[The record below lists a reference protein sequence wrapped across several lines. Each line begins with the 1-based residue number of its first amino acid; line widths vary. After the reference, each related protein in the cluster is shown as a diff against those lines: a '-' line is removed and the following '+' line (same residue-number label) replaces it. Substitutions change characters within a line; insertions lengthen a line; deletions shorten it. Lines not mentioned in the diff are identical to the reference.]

1 LKPLKEACG
10 VFGAYSPGGTA
21 FEFIF
26 YGLTA
31 LQHRGQESAGIAIV
45 EAEGRLKVEKAMGLV
60 GENFNPEEKLGFKG
74 EIGIGHVRYS
84 TVGTSS
90 IVDAQ
95 PFHLNGIAVCH
106 NGNIVNYLELRR
118 LLTSKGVKPVST
130 CDAEILGHL
139 ISLGKP
145 HADAVTVVEELSRI
159 SELAEGSYSAL
170 CLTDKGEIV
179 AFRDPY
185 GFRPLCYGMAG
196 ETRLCSSE
204 SVAIDVCGGNMLS
217 NVGPGEALIISGKG
231 VEKVRFA
238 PCPRRSH
245 CMFEYVYFSRPD
257 SVIEGKSVYE
267 VRLRLGEN
275 LGKTY
280 GCNADIVVPV
290 PDTARPAAE
299 GISRVTGVPVAEG
312 LIKNRYIHRTF
323 IMPGQQR
330 RENAVK
336 MKLNPLKAVLKGRS
350 VCLVDDSIVRGT
362 TIRKIIGIVREA
374 GAREVHVK
382 ITCPPIISPCFYGID
397 IATHQEL
404 IAAGRKVDE
413 IRRLIGADSLSYQT
427 LEGLVGAIGLGKE
440 NLCLA
445 CLTGSY
451 PTPKAQRLADKM
463 KGRPLPKSGFRYI
476 ELEEAV

>member
-1 LKPLKEACG
+1 MKPKEACG
-10 VFGAYSPGGTA
+10 VFGAYSPGGRV
-21 FEFIF
+21 FELIY
-26 YGLTA
+26 YGLIA
-31 LQHRGQESAGIAIV
+31 LQHRGQESAGIATL
-45 EAEGRLKVEKAMGLV
+45 EAEGELKVEKAMGLV
-60 GENFNPEEKLGFKG
+60 GEIFNPEASVKFKG

-95 PFHLNGIAVCH
+95 PFQLDGIAVCH
-106 NGNIVNYLELRR
+106 NGNLVNYLELRR
-118 LLTSKGVKPVST
+118 LLASKGVKLIST
-130 CDAEILGHL
+130 CDAEVLGYL
-139 ISLGKP
+139 LRGDKEQP
-145 HADAVTVVEELSRI
+145 DAGQVVEALSMV

-170 CLTDKGEIV
+170 CLTGKGEIV
-179 AFRDPY
+179 AFRDPH
-185 GFRPLCYGMAG
+185 GFRPLCYGKTPEAY
-196 ETRLCSSE
+196 LCASE
-204 SVAIDVCGGNMLS
+204 SVALDACGGNMLS
-217 NVGPGEALIISGKG
+217 KVEPGEALIISRRG
-231 VEKVRFA
+231 VERVRFA
-238 PCPRRSH
+238 PCRRRAH

-257 SVIEGKSVYE
+257 SMVEDRSVYE

-280 GCNADIVVPV
+280 GCKADIVVPV

-323 IMPGQQR
+323 IMPGQRR

-336 MKLNPLKAVLKGRS
+336 MKLNPLKAVLKGKS

-362 TIRKIIGIVREA
+362 TIRNIISIVREA

-404 IAAGRKVDE
+404 IAAGRSVEE
-413 IRRLIGADSLSYQT
+413 IRRLIGADSLDYQT
-427 LEGLVGAIGLGKE
+427 IEGLVDAVGIGKE

-445 CLTGSY
+445 CLTGNY

-463 KGRPLPKSGFRYI
+463 KGKPPPREGFRYI
-476 ELEEAV
+476 ELEEAA

>member
-1 LKPLKEACG
+1 LKPIREACG
-10 VFGAYSPGGTA
+10 VFGVYNPGNSA
-21 FEFIF
+21 FELIF

-31 LQHRGQESAGIAIV
+31 LQHRGQESAGIAAV
-45 EAEGRLKVEKAMGLV
+45 EDGKLKVEKAMGLV
-60 GENFNPEEKLGFKG
+60 GEIFSPEQTSRFKG

-95 PFHLNGIAVCH
+95 PFQLNEIAVCH
-106 NGNIVNYLELRR
+106 NGNIVNYLELRK
-118 LLTSKGVKPVST
+118 LLTSKGIKPVSS

-139 ISLGKP
+139 INSKKSCT
-145 HADAVTVVEELSRI
+145 DANAVVEALGLI

-170 CLTDKGEIV
+170 CLTEKGEIV

-185 GFRPLCYGMAG
+185 GFRPLCYGMTG
-196 ETRLCSSE
+196 EAHLCASE
-204 SVAIDVCGGNMLS
+204 SVAIDICGGNIFS
-217 NVGPGEALIISGKG
+217 NVEPGEALIISRKA
-231 VEKVRFA
+231 VERVRFA
-238 PCPRRSH
+238 ACPRRAH

-257 SVIEGKSVYE
+257 TMIEGKSVYE

-280 GCNADIVVPV
+280 GCDADIVVPV

-299 GISRVTGVPVAEG
+299 GIARVTGTPVAEG

-336 MKLNPLKAVLKGRS
+336 MKLNPLKAVLKGKS

-382 ITCPPIISPCFYGID
+382 ITCPPIVSPCFYGID

-404 IAAGRKVDE
+404 IAAKRSIDE
-413 IRRLIGADSLSYQT
+413 VRHLIGADSLNYQT
-427 LEGLVGAIGLGKE
+427 LEGLIEAIGLGKE

-445 CLTGSY
+445 CLTGNY

-463 KGRPLPKSGFRYI
+463 KGKPPRASFRYI

>member
-1 LKPLKEACG
+1 MKPVREACG
-10 VFGAYSPGGTA
+10 VFGVYNPGNSA
-21 FEFIF
+21 FELIF

-31 LQHRGQESAGIAIV
+31 LQHRGQESAGIAAV
-45 EAEGRLKVEKAMGLV
+45 EDGKLKVEKAMGLV
-60 GENFNPEEKLGFKG
+60 GEIFSPEQTSRFKG

-95 PFHLNGIAVCH
+95 PFQLNGIAVCH
-106 NGNIVNYLELRR
+106 NGNIVNYLELRK
-118 LLTSKGVKPVST
+118 LLTSKGIKPVSS

-139 ISLGKP
+139 INSKKSCT
-145 HADAVTVVEELSRI
+145 DANAVVEALGLI

-170 CLTDKGEIV
+170 CLTGKGEIV

-185 GFRPLCYGMAG
+185 GFRPLCYGMAD
-196 ETRLCSSE
+196 EAHLCASE
-204 SVAIDVCGGNMLS
+204 SVAIDICGGNILS
-217 NVGPGEALIISGKG
+217 NVEPGEALIISRKT
-231 VEKVRFA
+231 VERVRFA
-238 PCPRRSH
+238 ACPRRAH

-257 SVIEGKSVYE
+257 TMIEGKSVYE
-267 VRLRLGEN
+267 ARLRLGEN

-280 GCNADIVVPV
+280 GCDADIVVPV

-299 GISRVTGVPVAEG
+299 GIARVTGTPVAEG

-336 MKLNPLKAVLKGRS
+336 MKLNPLKAVLKGKS

-404 IAAGRKVDE
+404 IAARRSIDE
-413 IRRLIGADSLSYQT
+413 VRHLIGADSLNYQT
-427 LEGLVGAIGLGKE
+427 LKGLIEAIGLGKE

-445 CLTGSY
+445 CLTGNY

-463 KGRPLPKSGFRYI
+463 KGKPPPKGGFRYI
-476 ELEEAV
+476 ELEEAA

>member
-1 LKPLKEACG
+1 MKVREACG
-10 VFGAYSPGGTA
+10 VFGAYNPEGPA

-31 LQHRGQESAGIAIV
+31 LQHRGQESTGIATV
-45 EAEGRLKVEKAMGLV
+45 EEEGIRVEKAMGLV
-60 GENFNPEEKLGFKG
+60 VDHFSPESSKFQGKV
-74 EIGIGHVRYS
+74 GIGHVRYS
-84 TVGTSS
+84 TVGASS

-95 PFHLNGIAVCH
+95 PFQINGIAVCH
-106 NGNIVNYLELRR
+106 NGNLVNYLELRR
-118 LLTSKGVKPVST
+118 LLSSRGVKPIST

-139 ISLGKP
+139 IGLEGK
-145 HADAVTVVEELSRI
+145 ADPSAGGVVEALPSI
-159 SELAEGSYSAL
+159 SELVEGSYSAL
-170 CLTDKGEIV
+170 CLTRKGEIV

-185 GFRPLCYGMAG
+185 GFRPLCYGLAG
-196 ETRLCSSE
+196 EAYLCSSE
-204 SVAIDVCGGNMLS
+204 SVAIDVCEGNMLS
-217 NVGPGEALIISGKG
+217 YVEPGEALILSEKG
-231 VEKVRFA
+231 FERVRFA
-238 PCPRRSH
+238 PCRRRAH
-245 CMFEYVYFSRPD
+245 CMFEFVYFSRPD
-257 SVIEGKSVYE
+257 SVIEGKSVYN
-267 VRLRLGEN
+267 VRLKLGEN

-323 IMPGQQR
+323 IMPGQRR

-336 MKLNPLKAVLKGRS
+336 MKLNPLKAVLKGKS

-404 IAAGRKVDE
+404 IAAGRSVEE
-413 IRRLIGADSLSYQT
+413 IRKLTGADSLNYQT
-427 LEGLVGAIGLGKE
+427 LEGLIDAIGLGRE

-445 CLTGSY
+445 CLTGNY

-463 KGRPLPKSGFRYI
+463 KGRPSLKTGFRYT
-476 ELEEAV
+476 ELEEA

>member
-1 LKPLKEACG
+1 LKPVREACG
-10 VFGAYSPGGTA
+10 VFGVYNPGNLA
-21 FEFIF
+21 FELIF

-31 LQHRGQESAGIAIV
+31 LQHRGQESAGIAAV
-45 EAEGRLKVEKAMGLV
+45 EDGKLKVEKAMGLV
-60 GENFNPEEKLGFKG
+60 GEIFSPEQTSRFKG

-95 PFHLNGIAVCH
+95 PFQLNGIAVCH
-106 NGNIVNYLELRR
+106 NGNIVNYLELRK
-118 LLTSKGVKPVST
+118 LLTSKGIKPVSS

-139 ISLGKP
+139 INSKKSCT
-145 HADAVTVVEELSRI
+145 DANAVVEALGLI

-170 CLTDKGEIV
+170 CLTGKGEIV

-185 GFRPLCYGMAG
+185 GFRPLCYGMAD
-196 ETRLCSSE
+196 EAHLCASE
-204 SVAIDVCGGNMLS
+204 SVAIDICGGNILS
-217 NVGPGEALIISGKG
+217 NVEPGEALIISRKT
-231 VEKVRFA
+231 VERVRFA
-238 PCPRRSH
+238 ACPRRAH

-257 SVIEGKSVYE
+257 TMIEGKSVYE
-267 VRLRLGEN
+267 ARLRLGEN

-280 GCNADIVVPV
+280 GCDADIVVPV

-299 GISRVTGVPVAEG
+299 GIARVTGTPVAEG

-323 IMPGQQR
+323 IMPGQQK

-336 MKLNPLKAVLKGRS
+336 MKLNPLKAVLKGKS

-404 IAAGRKVDE
+404 IAARRSIDE
-413 IRRLIGADSLSYQT
+413 VRHLIGADSLNYQT
-427 LEGLVGAIGLGKE
+427 LKGLIEAIGLGKE

-445 CLTGSY
+445 CLTGNY

-463 KGRPLPKSGFRYI
+463 KGKPPPKAGFRYI
-476 ELEEAV
+476 ELEEAA